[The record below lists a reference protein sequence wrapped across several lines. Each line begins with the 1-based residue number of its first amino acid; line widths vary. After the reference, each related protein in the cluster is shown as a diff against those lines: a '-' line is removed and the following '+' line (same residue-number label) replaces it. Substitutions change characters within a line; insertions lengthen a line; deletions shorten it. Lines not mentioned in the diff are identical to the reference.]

1 MSDLTQAR
9 RRHPKQAR
17 SRELVARIQTV
28 AGELF
33 VERGY
38 AGTNTNLIA
47 ERADVSVGSLYQFFA
62 DKDEILTALQE
73 DWASR
78 LGAAL
83 DQRLQAD
90 MGTDVGDIVDH
101 VLDIHA
107 ALNRQP
113 PGLLGFLLTAPTG
126 NTAVLHVAD
135 AIKRR
140 LVEMI
145 GAVAPH
151 QDMDRRIVV
160 AAMIVHIS
168 NGLYTV
174 GAHAGATN
182 PLVRDEVRR
191 ALVAYI
197 RPQLV

>member
-1 MSDLTQAR
+1 MAVR
-9 RRHPKQAR
+9 REPKQAR
-17 SRELVARIQTV
+17 SRELVSRILAA

-38 AGTNTNLIA
+38 PGTNTNLIA
-47 ERADVSVGSLYQFFA
+47 ERAGVSVGSVYQFFA

-73 DWASR
+73 EWTRR

-83 DQRLQAD
+83 DERLQAD
-90 MGTDVGDIVDH
+90 IDIGVGDMIDH

-107 ALNRQP
+107 ALNRHP
-113 PGLLGFLLTAPTG
+113 PGLLGFLLTAPSGT
-126 NTAVLHVAD
+126 TAVTDVTD

-140 LVEMI
+140 LVGMI
-145 GAVAPH
+145 DVLAP
-151 QDMDRRIVV
+151 QVPAERRVVV

-174 GAHAGATN
+174 GLRAGATN
-182 PLVRDEVRR
+182 PMVRAEVRQ
-191 ALVAYI
+191 ALLAYI
-197 RPQLV
+197 LPQLVSPR

>member
-1 MSDLTQAR
+1 MR
-9 RRHPKQAR
+9 RREPQQTR
-17 SRELVARIQTV
+17 SRELVARIQTA
-28 AGELF
+28 AGDLF

-47 ERADVSVGSLYQFFA
+47 ERAGVSVGSVYQFFA
-62 DKDEILTALQE
+62 DKDEILMALQE

-90 MGTDVGDIVDH
+90 IGRDVGDMVDH

-126 NTAVLHVAD
+126 TTAVLHVAD

-140 LVEMI
+140 LVEML
-145 GAVAPH
+145 GTVAPQLPLAH
-151 QDMDRRIVV
+151 RTVV

-174 GAHAGATN
+174 GQHAGATN
-182 PLVRDEVRR
+182 PLVRAEVKG

-197 RPQLV
+197 RPHLA